1 MSAQTAEQTKQPSS
15 SQTTSRQERNSQ
27 QTSLARQNILPS
39 VPSLLL
45 DPLGFFDDSPFTVLR
60 RLQQEINRAFAQPGP
75 NSLSRTD
82 GASPLASPL
91 WIPPVEV
98 GYRDGNFVVSAELP
112 GLSNEDVT
120 VEITDDAVVIQGE
133 RQVVQEEN
141 EGGIQRTERRY
152 GHFYRAI
159 ALPEGVKTDQARAE
173 FQNGVLK
180 ISVPAPQ
187 PQSNARQ
194 IPIETGA
201 SQSKSE
207 SQPAKS
213 QTAGQT
219 TQKAA

>member
-15 SQTTSRQERNSQ
+15 SQTTSRQERK

-75 NSLSRTD
+75 NSISRTD
-82 GASPLASPL
+82 GASPL

-159 ALPEGVKTDQARAE
+159 ALPEGTKTDQARAE

-194 IPIETGA
+194 IPIEAGA

>member
-1 MSAQTAEQTKQPSS
+1 MMSAQTAELAMQPSS
-15 SQTTSRQERNSQ
+15 SQKTSRQERNSQ
-27 QTSLARQNILPS
+27 QTSLVRQNILPS

-45 DPLGFFDDSPFTVLR
+45 DPLGLFDESPFTVLR

-75 NSLSRTD
+75 NSTSRTD
-82 GASPLASPL
+82 GASPV

-98 GYRDGNFVVSAELP
+98 GYRDGNFVVSTELP

-133 RQVVQEEN
+133 RQFVREEN
-141 EGGIQRTERRY
+141 EGGIQRTERHY

-159 ALPEGVKTDQARAE
+159 ALPENVKTDQARAE
-173 FQNGVLK
+173 FRNGVLK

-201 SQSKSE
+201 PQSTE
-207 SQPAKS
+207 SQPAQS
-213 QTAGQT
+213 QAAGQT

>member
-1 MSAQTAEQTKQPSS
+1 MMSAQTAEQTKQPSS
-15 SQTTSRQERNSQ
+15 SQITSRQERSSQ

-75 NSLSRTD
+75 NSISRTD
-82 GASPLASPL
+82 GASPL

-98 GYRDGNFVVSAELP
+98 GYQDGNFVVSAELP
-112 GLSNEDVT
+112 GLSDEDVT
-120 VEITDDAVVIQGE
+120 VEITGE
-133 RQVVQEEN
+133 RQFVQEEN
-141 EGGIQRTERRY
+141 EGGIQRTERSY
-152 GHFYRAI
+152 GRFYRAI
-159 ALPEGVKTDQARAE
+159 ALPEGAKTDHARAE

-180 ISVPAPQ
+180 ISVPASQ
-187 PQSNARQ
+187 PQSNTRQ
-194 IPIETGA
+194 IPIETDA

-207 SQPAKS
+207 SQAAKS

>member
-15 SQTTSRQERNSQ
+15 SQTTSRQERK

-75 NSLSRTD
+75 NSISRTD
-82 GASPLASPL
+82 GANPL

-133 RQVVQEEN
+133 RQFVQDEN

>member
-1 MSAQTAEQTKQPSS
+1 MMSAQTAEQTKEQSS
-15 SQTTSRQERNSQ
+15 LQKTSRQERNSQ
-27 QTSLARQNILPS
+27 QTSLARQNVLPS

-45 DPLGFFDDSPFTVLR
+45 DPLGFFNDSPFSVLR
-60 RLQQEINRAFAQPGP
+60 RLQQEISRAFAQPG
-75 NSLSRTD
+75 
-82 GASPLASPL
+82 ASSSSPSDSASAM

-98 GYRDGNFVVSAELP
+98 GYQDGNFVVSAELP
-112 GLSNEDVT
+112 GLSDEDVT
-120 VEITDDAVVIQGE
+120 VEITDDAVILQGE
-133 RQVVQEEN
+133 RQFVQEEN
-141 EGGIQRTERRY
+141 EGGIQRTERSY
-152 GHFYRAI
+152 GQFYRAI
-159 ALPEGVKTDQARAE
+159 ALPEGAKTDQARAE

-194 IPIETGA
+194 IPIETGT
-201 SQSKSE
+201 SQPKSE

>member
-1 MSAQTAEQTKQPSS
+1 ME
-15 SQTTSRQERNSQ
+15 
-27 QTSLARQNILPS
+27 
-39 VPSLLL
+39 
-45 DPLGFFDDSPFTVLR
+45 
-60 RLQQEINRAFAQPGP
+60 
-75 NSLSRTD
+75 
-82 GASPLASPL
+82 
-91 WIPPVEV
+91 PPVEV
-98 GYRDGNFVVSAELP
+98 GYRDGNFVVSAELL

-120 VEITDDAVVIQGE
+120 VEITDDAVIIRGE
-133 RQVVQEEN
+133 RQVVREEN
-141 EGGIQRTERRY
+141 VGGIQRTERRY

-159 ALPEGVKTDQARAE
+159 ALPEGAKTDQARAE

-201 SQSKSE
+201 SQSQSE

>member
-27 QTSLARQNILPS
+27 QTSLAPQNIFPS

-45 DPLGFFDDSPFTVLR
+45 DPLDFIDDSPFTVLR
-60 RLQQEINRAFAQPGP
+60 RLQQEINRAFAQAGP

-82 GASPLASPL
+82 GASPLR
-91 WIPPVEV
+91 IPPVEV
-98 GYRDGNFVVSAELP
+98 GYRDGNFVVSTELP

-133 RQVVQEEN
+133 RQFVHEEN

-159 ALPEGVKTDQARAE
+159 ALPEGVKIDQARAE
-173 FQNGVLK
+173 FQNGVLTV
-180 ISVPAPQ
+180 SVPAPQ
-187 PQSNARQ
+187 PHTHPPQK
-194 IPIETGA
+194 PIYTDA
-201 SQSKSE
+201 S
-207 SQPAKS
+207 
-213 QTAGQT
+213 
-219 TQKAA
+219 

>member
-15 SQTTSRQERNSQ
+15 SQTTSRQERK

-75 NSLSRTD
+75 NSISRTD
-82 GASPLASPL
+82 GASPL

-159 ALPEGVKTDQARAE
+159 ALPEGAKTDQARAE
-173 FQNGVLK
+173 FQNEVLK
-180 ISVPAPQ
+180 ISVQ
-187 PQSNARQ
+187 PRNRRAMPVRYPLKRAHLSL
-194 IPIETGA
+194 
-201 SQSKSE
+201 SLV
-207 SQPAKS
+207 
-213 QTAGQT
+213 
-219 TQKAA
+219 

>member
-1 MSAQTAEQTKQPSS
+1 
-15 SQTTSRQERNSQ
+15 
-27 QTSLARQNILPS
+27 
-39 VPSLLL
+39 
-45 DPLGFFDDSPFTVLR
+45 
-60 RLQQEINRAFAQPGP
+60 
-75 NSLSRTD
+75 
-82 GASPLASPL
+82 
-91 WIPPVEV
+91 V

-133 RQVVQEEN
+133 RQVVQEDN

>member
-1 MSAQTAEQTKQPSS
+1 MMSAQTAEQTKQPSS

-75 NSLSRTD
+75 NSISRTD
-82 GASPLASPL
+82 GPSPL

-133 RQVVQEEN
+133 RQFVQEEN

-159 ALPEGVKTDQARAE
+159 ALPEGAKTDQARAE

>member
-75 NSLSRTD
+75 NSISRTD
-82 GASPLASPL
+82 GASPL

-98 GYRDGNFVVSAELP
+98 GYQDGNFVVSAELP
-112 GLSNEDVT
+112 GLSDEDVT

-133 RQVVQEEN
+133 RQFVQEEN

-159 ALPEGVKTDQARAE
+159 ALPEGAKTDQARAE
-173 FQNGVLK
+173 FQNR
-180 ISVPAPQ
+180 S
-187 PQSNARQ
+187 
-194 IPIETGA
+194 
-201 SQSKSE
+201 SE
-207 SQPAKS
+207 NQCSSSA
-213 QTAGQT
+213 TAEQCPSDT
-219 TQKAA
+219 H